1 MKPNRSK
8 SREILFEA
16 MNGIIRRD
24 ESVQQLPTLL
34 PDCKQQQTSRHRKRE
49 RERERVSLRDALKAT
64 DRARI
69 HAHCSRAPWST
80 ALHRVVLR
88 RRTKCR
94 TLRRAAQG
102 VRYPR
107 NRFVRDNIP
116 PSGSVCTTSIPLLM
130 ATNWPSSSEI
140 RLLCA

>member
-1 MKPNRSK
+1 MALYGVMNLFNNCRLYYPTASSSK
-8 SREILFEA
+8 RVGIVRE
-16 MNGIIRRD
+16 
-24 ESVQQLPTLL
+24 
-34 PDCKQQQTSRHRKRE
+34 RE

-140 RLLCA
+140 RFLCA